1 MNRKKIQIV
10 LIILIVII
18 GIIFGYKN
26 IHNEKEYFEDQGI
39 SWEKAQELV
48 LDCRAKEVFQNHAL
62 EVTVVLNNGVKLTTI
77 EPVIDDIM
85 DIAVSAEE
93 KCGNI
98 VIGTE

>member
-1 MNRKKIQIV
+1 MNRKKIQII
-10 LIILIVII
+10 LIIIIITI
-18 GIIFGYKN
+18 GIIFLYKN
-26 IHNEKEYFEDQGI
+26 IYNEKEYFEDQDI

-48 LDCRAKEVFQNHAL
+48 LGCRAEKVFQTHAL
-62 EVTVVLNNGVKLTTI
+62 KVTVILNNGVKLTAT

-85 DIAVSAEE
+85 DIAVSARE

>member
-1 MNRKKIQIV
+1 MKKII
-10 LIILIVII
+10 IILIVAVVLL
-18 GIIFGYKN
+18 GISFWYKS
-26 IHNEKEYFEDQGI
+26 IYNEKEYFEDQDI

-48 LDCRAKEVFQNHAL
+48 LGCRAEKVFQTHAL
-62 EVTVVLNNGVKLTTI
+62 KVTVVLNNGVKLTAI
-77 EPVIDDIM
+77 EPTIDDIM

>member
-10 LIILIVII
+10 LIILIVIV

-26 IHNEKEYFEDQGI
+26 IYNEKEYFEDQDI
-39 SWEKAQELV
+39 SWEKARELV
-48 LDCRAKEVFQNHAL
+48 LDCRAEKVFQNHARD
-62 EVTVVLNNGVKLTTI
+62 VVITLFNDVKLTTI

-85 DIAVSAEE
+85 DIALYAEE